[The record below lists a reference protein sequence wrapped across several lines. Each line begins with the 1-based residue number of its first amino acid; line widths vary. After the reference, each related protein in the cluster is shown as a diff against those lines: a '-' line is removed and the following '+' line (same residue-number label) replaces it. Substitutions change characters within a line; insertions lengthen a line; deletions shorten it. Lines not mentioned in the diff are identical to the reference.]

1 MRTEKRERVE
11 RHLAAILAAD
21 IAGYARLMGED
32 EEGTLAA
39 LRMWRREIADPRIRE
54 HRGRIVK
61 TTGDGFLVEFA
72 SVVDAVHCAVEMQRE
87 MALRNAAIPVER
99 RIEFRVGINLGDII
113 SEDHDIYGD
122 GVNVAARL
130 EALAEPAGI
139 CISRV
144 VRDQIRDKL
153 PYVFEDMGEQ
163 QVKNIARPV
172 RAYAMSAQAVAATE
186 PSPAPA
192 AWARSGVRRSH
203 VVIAAS
209 AAAAIAILVAGW
221 WAWSRGGVP
230 IPSPQLPPQAGAPAA
245 PTHGAG
251 NPATGAPRLSIVV
264 LPFENLSHDPDQDYF
279 ADGIT
284 EDLTTDLSR
293 ISGSFVIARNTAFTY
308 KGIAVDAKQLGR
320 DLGVRYVLEGSVRRL
335 GDQVQVN
342 VQLIDAASGAH
353 VWADRFETDRR
364 NLVEAQS
371 EITGRLARTLNL
383 ELVQAVGRRIEQ
395 ERAVDPDAQ
404 DLIMRG
410 WALYQRP
417 LNAENRKEAL
427 QAFERAQA
435 IDSNSLDAEIGIAAV
450 LTVNI
455 ADGTTETPKEDE
467 ARAEKLLG
475 DALRR
480 DPNRSQIHVTMALLR
495 RLQNRLAESRIEWER
510 AIALDPNN
518 AAAYGQLGVTLIY
531 LGEPAAAIPLEE
543 KRLRLNPNDPN
554 IALAYWSL
562 GLAHLLLGHLDEAI
576 DLLTKARAANPRI
589 YYIDLDLAAALA
601 LKGNLV
607 EAHAALSEA
616 IKLKPD
622 INSMTRQQARWA
634 YTNNP
639 AYRALAEKTVDVG
652 LRKAGMPEE

>member
-1 MRTEKRERVE
+1 MMGGKRARVA

-21 IAGYARLMGED
+21 IAGYGRLMGED

-39 LRMWRREIADPRIRE
+39 LRTWRREIADPRIKE

-72 SVVDAVHCAVEMQRE
+72 SVVDAVHCAVEMQRV
-87 MALRNAAIPVER
+87 MAERNAGIPVDR
-99 RIEFRVGINLGDII
+99 RIEFRIGINLGDII
-113 SEDHDIYGD
+113 SEGRDIYGD
-122 GVNVAARL
+122 GVNIAARL

-172 RAYAMSAQAVAATE
+172 RAYAMSAQAAAATA
-186 PSPAPA
+186 PSHLPASS
-192 AWARSGVRRSH
+192 ARATVARRPI
-203 VVIAAS
+203 VIAAS
-209 AAAAIAILVAGW
+209 LVAVIAIAIAGW
-221 WAWSRGGVP
+221 WAWPRSGLTTASVEA
-230 IPSPQLPPQAGAPAA
+230 PPEVTSAR
-245 PTHGAG
+245 GAG
-251 NPATGAPRLSIVV
+251 SPSASAPRLSIVV
-264 LPFENLSHDPDQDYF
+264 LPFENLSRDPEQEYF

-284 EDLTTDLSR
+284 ENLTTDLSR

-308 KGIAVDAKQLGR
+308 KGKSVDVRRLGR
-320 DLGVRYVLEGSVRRL
+320 DLGVRYALEGSVQRL
-335 GDQVQVN
+335 GDRVQVS
-342 VQLIDAASGAH
+342 VQLIDTESGAH

-383 ELVQAVGRRIEQ
+383 ELVQAVGRKIEQ
-395 ERAVDPDAQ
+395 ERAVDPDAR
-404 DLIMRG
+404 DLVMRG

-417 LNAENRKEAL
+417 LSEANRREAL

-435 IDSNSLDAEIGIAAV
+435 IDPNSIDAEIGIAAV
-450 LTVNI
+450 LAVNL
-455 ADGTTETPKEDE
+455 ANGSTETPKEDE
-467 ARAEKLLG
+467 ARAERLLA
-475 DALRR
+475 DALQR
-480 DPNRSQIHVTMALLR
+480 DPNRSQLHVTIALLR

-518 AAAYGQLGVTLIY
+518 AVAYGQLGVTLIY
-531 LGEPAAAIPLEE
+531 LGDPAAAIPLEQ
-543 KRLRLNPNDPN
+543 KRIRLNPNDPN
-554 IALAYWSL
+554 IGLAYWSL
-562 GLAHLLLGHLDEAI
+562 GLAYLLQSQLDEAI
-576 DLLTKARAANPRI
+576 DFLIKARAANPQI
-589 YYIDLDLAAALA
+589 FYIHLDLAAAMA
-601 LKGNLV
+601 LKGYHDD
-607 EAHAALSEA
+607 AQAALAEA
-616 IKLKPD
+616 IRLRPA
-622 INSMTRQQARWA
+622 INSMARQRARSA

-652 LRKAGMPEE
+652 LRLAGMPEE

>member
-1 MRTEKRERVE
+1 MIGGKRARVA

-21 IAGYARLMGED
+21 IAGYGRLMGED

-39 LRMWRREIADPRIRE
+39 LGVWRREIADPRIKE

-72 SVVDAVHCAVEMQRE
+72 SVVDAVHCAVEMQRA
-87 MALRNAAIPVER
+87 MAEHNAGIPVER
-99 RIEFRVGINLGDII
+99 RIEFRIGINLGDII
-113 SEDHDIYGD
+113 SQDHDIYGD

-172 RAYAMSAQAVAATE
+172 RAYAMSAQAVAAAP

-192 AWARSGVRRSH
+192 ASARRGTARRPM
-203 VVIAAS
+203 VIAAS
-209 AAAAIAILVAGW
+209 MTAALAIAIAGW
-221 WAWSRGGVP
+221 WAWSRGGLTTAAVEA
-230 IPSPQLPPQAGAPAA
+230 PPEAGAQATSARLAASPAA
-245 PTHGAG
+245 SAS
-251 NPATGAPRLSIVV
+251 RLSIVV

-320 DLGVRYVLEGSVRRL
+320 DLGVHYVLEGSVRRL

-342 VQLIDAASGAH
+342 VQLIDAESGAH

-364 NLVEAQS
+364 NLAEAQS

-383 ELVQAVGRRIEQ
+383 ELVQAVGRRIDQ

-417 LNAENRKEAL
+417 LNTANRKEAL

-435 IDSNSLDAEIGIAAV
+435 IDPNSLDAEIGIAAV
-450 LTVNI
+450 LVVNV
-455 ADGTTETPKEDE
+455 ANGSTDTPKEDE
-467 ARAEKLLG
+467 ERAEKLLA
-475 DALRR
+475 DALER
-480 DPNRSQIHVTMALLR
+480 DPNRPQIHVTIALLR

-518 AAAYGQLGVTLIY
+518 AVAYGQLGVTLIY
-531 LGEPAAAIPLEE
+531 LGEPAAAIPLER

-576 DLLTKARAANPRI
+576 DWLTKARAANPRI
-589 YYIDLDLAAALA
+589 YYIHLDIAAAMA
-601 LKGNLV
+601 LKGNLD
-607 EAHAALSEA
+607 EAHTALAEA
-616 IKLKPD
+616 IRLKPD
-622 INSMTRQQARWA
+622 INSMARQRARWA

>member
-21 IAGYARLMGED
+21 IAGYARLMSED

-39 LRMWRREIADPRIRE
+39 LRMWRREIADPRIKE

-72 SVVDAVHCAVEMQRE
+72 SVIDAVHCAVEMQRE
-87 MALRNAAIPVER
+87 MALRNAGVPGER

-113 SEDHDIYGD
+113 SENHDIYGD

-144 VRDQIRDKL
+144 VRDQIRDRL
-153 PYVFEDMGEQ
+153 PYAFEDMGEQ

-172 RAYAMSAQAVAATE
+172 RVYAMSAQAVAATV

-192 AWARSGVRRSH
+192 DAARSGVRRSH
-203 VVIAAS
+203 VVIAAGV
-209 AAAAIAILVAGW
+209 AGALALLVVGW
-221 WAWSRGGVP
+221 WAWSRGGGPATASVQP
-230 IPSPQLPPQAGAPAA
+230 IAASGTPAA
-245 PTHGAG
+245 GTS
-251 NPATGAPRLSIVV
+251 RLSIIV
-264 LPFENLSHDPDQDYF
+264 LPFENLSRDPDQDYF

-308 KGIAVDAKQLGR
+308 KGKSVDVKQVGR
-320 DLGVRYVLEGSVRRL
+320 DLGVHYILEGSVRRL

-342 VQLIDAASGAH
+342 VQLIDTESGAH

-417 LNAENRKEAL
+417 LNTENRKEAL
-427 QAFERAQA
+427 RAFERAQA
-435 IDSNSLDAEIGIAAV
+435 IDPNSLDAEIGIAAV
-450 LTVNI
+450 LAVNV
-455 ADGTTETPKEDE
+455 ADGSTDTPKEDE
-467 ARAEKLLG
+467 ARAEKLLAN
-475 DALRR
+475 ALQR
-480 DPNRSQIHVTMALLR
+480 DPNRPQIHVTMALLR

-518 AAAYGQLGVTLIY
+518 AVAYGQLGVTLIY
-531 LGEPAAAIPLEE
+531 LGEPAAAIPLEQ

-562 GLAHLLLGHLDEAI
+562 GLAHLLLGHVDEAI

-601 LKGNLV
+601 LKGNLD
-607 EAHAALSEA
+607 EAHTALAEA
-616 IKLKPD
+616 IRLKPD
-622 INSMTRQQARWA
+622 INSMARQRARWA

-639 AYRALAEKTVDVG
+639 AYRALAEKSVDVG
-652 LRKAGMPEE
+652 LRNAGMPEE

>member
-32 EEGTLAA
+32 EERTLAT

-61 TTGDGFLVEFA
+61 STGDGFLVEFA

-87 MALRNAAIPVER
+87 MAQRNARVPAER
-99 RIEFRVGINLGDII
+99 RIEFRIGINLGDII

-172 RAYAMSAQAVAATE
+172 RAYAMSAQALAVTV
-186 PSPAPA
+186 PSLAPA
-192 AWARSGVRRSH
+192 ARARGGLGRSH
-203 VVIAAS
+203 ILIAAS
-209 AAAAIAILVAGW
+209 AAAAMAILVAGW
-221 WAWSRGGVP
+221 WIWPHRGLPIAWLHP
-230 IPSPQLPPQAGAPAA
+230 GAAVSGPAA
-245 PTHGAG
+245 SSRDTAH
-251 NPATGAPRLSIVV
+251 PATAAPRLSIIV

-308 KGIAVDAKQLGR
+308 KGKSVDVKQVGR
-320 DLGVRYVLEGSVRRL
+320 DLGVRYVLEGSVQRL
-335 GDQVQVN
+335 GDQVQVT
-342 VQLIDAASGAH
+342 VQLIDAQSGAH

-364 NLVEAQS
+364 NLAEAQS
-371 EITGRLARTLNL
+371 EVTGRLARTLNL
-383 ELVQAVGRRIEQ
+383 ELVQAVGRRIEA

-404 DLIMRG
+404 DLVMRG

-417 LNAENRKEAL
+417 LSAENRKEAL
-427 QAFERAQA
+427 QAFEQAQA
-435 IDSNSLDAEIGIAAV
+435 IDPQSVDAEIGIAAV
-450 LTVNI
+450 LAVNV

-467 ARAEKLLG
+467 ARADKLLA

-480 DPNRSQIHVTMALLR
+480 DPNRSQLHVTLALLR
-495 RLQNRLAESRIEWER
+495 RLQNRLIESRIEWER

-518 AAAYGQLGVTLIY
+518 AVAYGQLGVTLIY

-562 GLAHLLLGHLDEAI
+562 GLAHLLLGQLDQAI

-589 YYIDLDLAAALA
+589 YYIHLDLAAALA
-601 LKGNLV
+601 LNGNLD

-616 IKLKPD
+616 IALKPD
-622 INSMTRQQARWA
+622 INSIARQHARWA

-652 LRKAGMPEE
+652 LRRAGMPEE

>member
-32 EEGTLAA
+32 EERTLAT

-87 MALRNAAIPVER
+87 MALRNADLPAER
-99 RIEFRVGINLGDII
+99 RVEFRIGINLGDII
-113 SEDHDIYGD
+113 SEDDDIYGD

-153 PYVFEDMGEQ
+153 PYMFEDMGEQ
-163 QVKNIARPV
+163 QVKNIVRPV
-172 RAYAMSAQAVAATE
+172 RAYSLSPQAVAATE
-186 PSPAPA
+186 ASPAA
-192 AWARSGVRRSH
+192 AGLTRRGVRRSH

-209 AAAAIAILVAGW
+209 AAAAIAILAAGW
-221 WAWSRGGVP
+221 WAWPRGGLPVATLH
-230 IPSPQLPPQAGAPAA
+230 SPPQAGAPAA
-245 PTHGAG
+245 PPRDAG
-251 NPATGAPRLSIVV
+251 NPATTAPRLSIVV

-308 KGIAVDAKQLGR
+308 KGKSVDVKQLGR
-320 DLGVRYVLEGSVRRL
+320 DLGVRYVLEGSVQRL
-335 GDQVQVN
+335 GDQVQVA

-404 DLIMRG
+404 DLVMRG

-417 LNAENRKEAL
+417 LSAENRKEAL

-435 IDSNSLDAEIGIAAV
+435 IDPQSVDAEIGIAAV
-450 LTVNI
+450 LTVNV

-467 ARAEKLLG
+467 ARAEKLLA

-480 DPNRSQIHVTMALLR
+480 DPNRSQLHVTLALLR
-495 RLQNRLAESRIEWER
+495 RLQNRLAELRIEWER

-518 AAAYGQLGVTLIY
+518 AAAIGQLGVTLIY

-543 KRLRLNPNDPN
+543 KRLRLNPDDPN

-562 GLAHLLLGHLDEAI
+562 GLAHLLLGHLDQAT

-589 YYIDLDLAAALA
+589 YYINLDLAAALA
-601 LKGNLV
+601 LKGNLD
-607 EAHAALSEA
+607 EARAALAEA
-616 IKLKPD
+616 IRLKPD
-622 INSMTRQQARWA
+622 INSIARQDARWA

>member
-1 MRTEKRERVE
+1 MIARKRARVA

-21 IAGYARLMGED
+21 IAGYGRLMGED

-39 LRMWRREIADPRIRE
+39 LRMWRREIAEPRIKE

-72 SVVDAVHCAVEMQRE
+72 SVVDAVHCAVEMQRA
-87 MALRNAAIPVER
+87 MAERNADIPAER
-99 RIEFRVGINLGDII
+99 RIEFRIGINLGDII
-113 SEDHDIYGD
+113 SEGRDIYGD

-153 PYVFEDMGEQ
+153 PYIFEDMGEQ

-172 RAYAMSAQAVAATE
+172 RAYALSAQAVVATA
-186 PSPAPA
+186 PSPTPA
-192 AWARSGVRRSH
+192 ASTRSGLARRP
-203 VVIAAS
+203 VIAAS
-209 AAAAIAILVAGW
+209 MVAAAFAIAIAGW
-221 WAWSRGGVP
+221 WVWSR
-230 IPSPQLPPQAGAPAA
+230 LPTASMQPPPEAGAPTTSARS
-245 PTHGAG
+245 
-251 NPATGAPRLSIVV
+251 ATTAPRLSIIV
-264 LPFENLSHDPDQDYF
+264 LPFENLSRDPDQDYF

-308 KGIAVDAKQLGR
+308 KGKSVDVKQLGR
-320 DLGVRYVLEGSVRRL
+320 DLGVHYVLEGSVRRL

-342 VQLIDAASGAH
+342 VQLIDTESGAH

-364 NLVEAQS
+364 NLAEAQS

-395 ERAVDPDAQ
+395 ERPVDPDAQ
-404 DLIMRG
+404 DLVMRG

-417 LNAENRKEAL
+417 LSTENRKEAL

-435 IDSNSLDAEIGIAAV
+435 IDPNSIDAEIGIAAV
-450 LTVNI
+450 LVVNI
-455 ADGTTETPKEDE
+455 ANGTTETPKEDE
-467 ARAEKLLG
+467 ARAEKLLAN
-475 DALRR
+475 ALQR
-480 DPNRSQIHVTMALLR
+480 DPNRAQIHITIGLLR

-518 AAAYGQLGVTLIY
+518 AVAYGQLGVTLIY
-531 LGEPAAAIPLEE
+531 LGDPAAAIPLEE

-589 YYIDLDLAAALA
+589 YYIHLDIAAAMA
-601 LKGNLV
+601 LKGYLDD
-607 EAHAALSEA
+607 AHAALAEA
-616 IKLKPD
+616 IRLKPT
-622 INSMTRQQARWA
+622 INSMARQRARSA

-639 AYRALAEKTVDVG
+639 AYRVLAEKTVDVG
-652 LRKAGMPEE
+652 LRLAGMPEE

>member
-1 MRTEKRERVE
+1 MIGGKRARVA

-21 IAGYARLMGED
+21 IAGYGRLMGED

-39 LRMWRREIADPRIRE
+39 LRVWRREIADPRIRE

-72 SVVDAVHCAVEMQRE
+72 SVVDAVHCAVEMQRA
-87 MALRNAAIPVER
+87 MAEHNAGIPVER
-99 RIEFRVGINLGDII
+99 RIEFRIGINLGDII
-113 SEDHDIYGD
+113 SQDHDIYGD

-172 RAYAMSAQAVAATE
+172 RAYAMSAQAVAAAP

-192 AWARSGVRRSH
+192 ASARSGIRRRPM
-203 VVIAAS
+203 VIAAS
-209 AAAAIAILVAGW
+209 MTAALAIAIAGW
-221 WAWSRGGVP
+221 WVWSRGDLTTASVEPPPEAGTQATSARP
-230 IPSPQLPPQAGAPAA
+230 AGSPAPSAS
-245 PTHGAG
+245 
-251 NPATGAPRLSIVV
+251 RLSIVV

-342 VQLIDAASGAH
+342 VQLIDAESGAH

-404 DLIMRG
+404 DLVMRG

-417 LNAENRKEAL
+417 LSAANRKEAL

-435 IDSNSLDAEIGIAAV
+435 IDPHSLDAEIGIAAV
-450 LTVNI
+450 LAVNV
-455 ADGTTETPKEDE
+455 ADGSTETPKEDE
-467 ARAEKLLG
+467 ARAEKLLA
-475 DALRR
+475 DALER
-480 DPNRSQIHVTMALLR
+480 DPNRAQLHVTIALLR
-495 RLQNRLAESRIEWER
+495 RLQNRLPESRIEWER

-518 AAAYGQLGVTLIY
+518 PAAYGQLGVTLIY
-531 LGEPAAAIPLEE
+531 LGEPAAAIPLEQ

-576 DLLTKARAANPRI
+576 DQLTKARAANPRI
-589 YYIDLDLAAALA
+589 YYIHLDIAAAMA
-601 LKGNLV
+601 LKGHLDD
-607 EAHAALSEA
+607 AHAALAEA
-616 IKLKPD
+616 IRLKPD
-622 INSMTRQQARWA
+622 INSIARQRARWA